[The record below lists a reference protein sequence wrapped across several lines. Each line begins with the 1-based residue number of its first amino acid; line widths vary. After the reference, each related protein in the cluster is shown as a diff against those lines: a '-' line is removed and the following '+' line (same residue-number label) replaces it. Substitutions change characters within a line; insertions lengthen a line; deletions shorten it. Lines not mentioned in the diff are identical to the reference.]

1 MTSLAPTTLLDDL
14 VFPEGLRWH
23 DGRLWLSD
31 MYAGKVLAVGLD
43 GAVEEIAAVPGRPSG
58 LGFLPDGTPLA
69 VSMEDHRLLRLTADG
84 PVEHADLTP
93 LVSGHVNDMLVDGAG
108 RAYVGNFG
116 FDFLGGAAPAP
127 ADLVLVEPDGAAR
140 VVAEGL
146 MFPNGMALADGG
158 ETLLVAEMLAA
169 KVTAFSRAADGSL
182 SERRV
187 FAELPERTP
196 DGIALDA
203 EGNLW
208 VASSLSA
215 EALLIA
221 PGGEVL
227 ELLSTAPRLAPACAL
242 GGPDGTTLF
251 LALAE
256 TSPEQ
261 LAQGISRGRVD
272 AVAVAVPAAA

>member
-1 MTSLAPTTLLDDL
+1 MTALATTTLLDGL
-14 VFPEGLRWH
+14 IFPEGLRWH
-23 DGRLWLSD
+23 DDRLWLSD
-31 MYAGKVLAVGLD
+31 MYAGKVLTVGLD
-43 GAVEEIAAVPGRPSG
+43 GERTEVAEVPGRPSG

-69 VSMEDHRLLRLTADG
+69 VSMEDHRLLRLEQGG

-93 LVSGHVNDMLVDGAG
+93 LVSGHVNDLLVGPEG
-108 RAYVGNFG
+108 RAYAGNFG
-116 FDFLGGAAPAP
+116 FDFLGGADPAP
-127 ADLVLVEPDGAAR
+127 AELVAVEPDGSAR
-140 VVAEGL
+140 VVADGL

-169 KVTAFSRAADGSL
+169 KVTAFSVAADGSL

-187 FAELPERTP
+187 WAELPDRFP

-203 EGNLW
+203 DGNLW

-215 EALLIA
+215 EALLVA

-227 ELLSTAPRLAPACAL
+227 ELISTAPRLAPACAL
-242 GGPDGTTLF
+242 GGPDGRTLF

-256 TSPEQ
+256 TSPEL
-261 LAQGISRGRVD
+261 LAQGISKGRIDTVT
-272 AVAVAVPAAA
+272 VTAAAA